1 MEFIVKNESQT
12 AIIATNLAKAIGEHK
27 PIIYLSGDL
36 GAGKTTFARSF
47 IQFFGFKKVKSPT
60 YAIVEPYENSKIK
73 IYHFDFYRLSDFEEL
88 ELIGVRE
95 YFDNICLIE
104 WAENFNTHLPKSDLQ
119 IKLTGEVGRIV
130 NINSNT
136 PLGEKLLK
144 KL

>member
-1 MEFIVKNESQT
+1 MEFTAKNELQT
-12 AIIATNLAKAIGEHK
+12 AIIAKNLAKAIGKNK
-27 PIIYLSGDL
+27 PIIYLSGNL
-36 GAGKTTFARSF
+36 GAGKTAFARSF
-47 IQFFGFKKVKSPT
+47 IRFFGFKKVKSPT

-104 WAENFNTHLPKSDLQ
+104 WAENFSTHLPKSDLQ
-119 IKLTGEVGRIV
+119 INLTGEVGRII
-130 NINSNT
+130 NISANT
-136 PLGEKLLK
+136 TLGEKLLK